1 MSSLTDFF
9 QYYKFCSWIAAILKF
24 EPNVTIQKY
33 LVVKSKISKNR
44 ILWWRPSRPPP
55 RAKAKID
62 QLIKMCDDT
71 SMHKSKVLNIYL
83 GMGEG
88 EIFFLQYQKLKF
100 QYVKNLLEKFRF
112 FFVCSVCM

>member
-24 EPNVTIQKY
+24 EPKVTIQKY

-83 GMGEG
+83 GKERR
-88 EIFFLQYQKLKF
+88 
-100 QYVKNLLEKFRF
+100 EKFF
-112 FFVCSVCM
+112 FSNYMEK